1 MENGIQPRRDG
12 TDKSS
17 GLFFHLSISCQD
29 AAAVSI
35 SRELDK

>member
-1 MENGIQPRRDG
+1 MENGTQSRRDG
-12 TDKSS
+12 TERSS

-29 AAAVSI
+29 AAAVSV